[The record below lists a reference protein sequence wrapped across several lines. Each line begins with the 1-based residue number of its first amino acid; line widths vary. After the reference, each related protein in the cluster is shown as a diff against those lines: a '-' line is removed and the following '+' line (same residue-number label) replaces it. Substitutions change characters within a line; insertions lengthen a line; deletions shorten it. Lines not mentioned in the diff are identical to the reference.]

1 MNKLLIFIW
10 YLVSQPWI
18 ELGNFVKSIFKTG
31 AVLNYPKTWQYIF
44 AILVVGAY
52 LAKNRFLTM
61 IFGVMLFVTIIKTEW
76 DRGFFMEKYRKKLE
90 EKAIKKMQERKENI
104 PKDSDSLMEV
114 KNE

>member
-18 ELGNFVKSIFKTG
+18 ELGKFVKSIFEKG
-31 AVLNYPKTWQYIF
+31 ATLNYPRTWQYIF

-52 LAKNRFLTM
+52 LTKNRFLTM
-61 IFGVMLFVTIIKTEW
+61 IFGVMLFATIIKTEW
-76 DRGFFMEKYRKKLE
+76 DRGYFVEKYRKKIE

-104 PKDSDSLMEV
+104 PKGSDSPMEG
-114 KNE
+114 KK